1 MPGLNPGWLR
11 ALRDL
16 EGLVGEQNV
25 MTTKEAAAYLRIA
38 RATLYRLAA
47 KREIPAVKVG
57 RVWRF
62 SRQLLDEWL
71 EARMRANLEGSSQGR
86 SSAARRSKRGGS
98 LSQVPTLPAL
108 SGAEGSTIGGS
119 TGR

>member
-1 MPGLNPGWLR
+1 MVDEHDVVT
-11 ALRDL
+11 A
-16 EGLVGEQNV
+16 
-25 MTTKEAAAYLRIA
+25 KEAAAYLRIA

-47 KREIPAVKVG
+47 KGQIPAVKVG

-86 SSAARRSKRGGS
+86 SSAARGSKRGGS
-98 LSQVPTLPAL
+98 LSQVPALPAL
-108 SGAEGSTIGGS
+108 SEPVLNEAERAEGSTD
-119 TGR
+119 R

>member
-1 MPGLNPGWLR
+1 MSEH
-11 ALRDL
+11 D
-16 EGLVGEQNV
+16 V
-25 MTTKEAAAYLRIA
+25 MTAEEAAAYLRIA

-47 KREIPAVKVG
+47 KGGVPAVKVG

-71 EARMRANLEGSSQGR
+71 EARMQANLEGRSQGR
-86 SSAARRSKRGGS
+86 SSAARGSKRGGS
-98 LSQVPTLPAL
+98 LSQVPALPAL
-108 SGAEGSTIGGS
+108 SEAEGSTAEGE

>member
-1 MPGLNPGWLR
+1 MV
-11 ALRDL
+11 D
-16 EGLVGEQNV
+16 EHNV
-25 MTTKEAAAYLRIA
+25 MTAEEAAAYLRIA

-62 SRQLLDEWL
+62 SRQLLDKWL

-86 SSAARRSKRGGS
+86 SSAARGSERGGS
-98 LSQVPTLPAL
+98 LSQVPALSDLSEPVL
-108 SGAEGSTIGGS
+108 SGAEGAEGSTVGGS
-119 TGR
+119 TDR